1 MVCVCVCK
9 FRDNKMKL
17 AFSLVIFSFK
27 LLLYVLIF
35 KLWVYSCI
43 RQLNVFF
50 SSKLEMSCL

>member
-1 MVCVCVCK
+1 MVCVCVSLGTM
-9 FRDNKMKL
+9 KMKL

-35 KLWVYSCI
+35 KLCVYSCI
-43 RQLNVFF
+43 RELNVFF